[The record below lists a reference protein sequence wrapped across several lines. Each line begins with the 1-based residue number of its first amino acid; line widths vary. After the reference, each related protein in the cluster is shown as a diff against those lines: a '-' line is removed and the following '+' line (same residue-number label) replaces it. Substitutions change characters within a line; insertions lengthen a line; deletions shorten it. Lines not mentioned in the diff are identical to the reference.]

1 MIIVTFKI
9 KEELNMITAKS
20 VKELRDRTGA
30 GMMDCKKALTE
41 TNGDLDKAV
50 EFLREKGLAA
60 AAKKAGRVAAEGL
73 VKTYITEDNKT
84 AGIVEVNCE
93 TDFVAANDQFVT
105 FADSLAK
112 MAAETNVTTVEEFL
126 EEKYEGEKTVK
137 EALTELIATLGE
149 NMTVRRF
156 KKFHVEK
163 GAVQAYI
170 HGGGRIGVIVEL
182 GSEAESPILAEVA
195 KEICMQVA
203 AANPAFLSK
212 DDVDQEALEKEK
224 EIYRVQALNEGKPEK
239 IVDKMVI
246 GRIQKYYKEVC
257 LLEQVWVKDGD
268 KTIIKFVEE
277 KAKQVGSPITVNSFV
292 RFERGEG
299 IEKVEEDFA
308 AEVAKQ
314 MGK

>member
-1 MIIVTFKI
+1 
-9 KEELNMITAKS
+9 MITAKS
-20 VKELRDRTGA
+20 VKELREMTGA

-41 TNGDLDKAV
+41 TNGDIDKAI

-93 TDFVAANDQFVT
+93 TDFVAANDQFVS
-105 FADSLAK
+105 FADKLAK
-112 MAAETNVTTVEEFL
+112 MVTETSATTVDEL
-126 EEKYEGEKTVK
+126 LAEKYEGEKTVK

-156 KKFHVEK
+156 KKVSVEK
-163 GAVQAYI
+163 GAVQTYI
-170 HGGGRIGVIVEL
+170 HGGGRIGVVVEL
-182 GSEAESPILAEVA
+182 GCETESPVLAEVA
-195 KEICMQVA
+195 KEVCMQVA
-203 AANPAFLSK
+203 AANPLFLSK
-212 DDVDQEALEKEK
+212 EDVDNEALEKEK
-224 EIYRVQALNEGKPEK
+224 DVYRAQALNEGKPEK
-239 IVDKMVI
+239 IVEKMVM

-268 KTIIKFVEE
+268 KTITKFVEE
-277 KAKQVGSPITVNSFV
+277 KAKEVGSPITVNSFV